1 MKLVISKNKDGKGY
15 YSKIQNDFNEKHT
28 EKYLNIQ
35 VPKGEELEYGLYE
48 VDGFL
53 STYEKKDG
61 TVDFKFIITKYAKL
75 EFKKE
80 EKTEE
85 PKEDPFA
92 EMGRQVTIDEY
103 DSDVVTDDDLPF

>member
-15 YSKIQNDFNEKHT
+15 YSKIQNDYNEKHT

-35 VPKGEELEYGLYE
+35 VPKGEDLEYGLYE

-61 TVDFKFIITKYAKL
+61 TVDFKFIVTKYARL
-75 EFKKE
+75 LKE
-80 EKTEE
+80 DK
-85 PKEDPFA
+85 PKEDPYA
-92 EMGRQVTIDEY
+92 EMGKQVTIDEY
-103 DSDVVTDDDLPF
+103 ESDVVSDDDLPF